1 MNRLSELHRRLSAS
15 ERLNA
20 ADRLLLVLLTPL
32 GWLYGI
38 IAWLRVSCYRLGIF
52 RSWRPPVP
60 VVSVGNLAVGG
71 TGKTPTVDAVAKHFL
86 AAGRRVAIV
95 SRGYGAPGGKSA
107 RIVCCGEGP
116 LLSADIC
123 GDEPLLLAR
132 RNPTAIVIVARKRA
146 RGVHLA
152 IERLGAQIVILDDGF
167 QHLAVQRDID
177 LVLLDCR
184 SPLGNRQVLPAG
196 ILREFPA
203 ALRRADLFL
212 LTRCGSETDTPE
224 GLPGPVFRS
233 RHRLS
238 KMAFPLQGETV
249 PLESLRERKGVAFA
263 GIADPELFFRQ
274 LREEGLSLTETVAF
288 GDHVPYDDNDLARL
302 KRAAADADFLITTEK
317 DAVKLADRTF
327 VLPCY
332 QVPLE
337 LKIEQHDE
345 LMSYLDA
352 LIK

>member
-20 ADRLLLVLLTPL
+20 ADRSLLALLIPL

-38 IAWLRVSCYRLGIF
+38 IAWLRVRCYRLGIL

-107 RIVCCGEGP
+107 RIVCTGQGP

-123 GDEPLLLAR
+123 GDEPFLLAR

-167 QHLAVQRDID
+167 QHLAVQRDAD
-177 LVLLDCR
+177 LVLLDCG

-212 LTRCGSETDTPE
+212 LTRCGNETDTSKE
-224 GLPGPVFRS
+224 LPGPVFRS

-238 KMAFPLQGETV
+238 EQALSLQGEAV
-249 PLESLRERKGVAFA
+249 ALESLREKKGVAFA

-274 LREEGLSLTETVAF
+274 LREKGLFLTETVAF
-288 GDHVPYDDNDLARL
+288 GDHVPYDANDLARL
-302 KRAAADADFLITTEK
+302 KHAADGADFLITTEK
-317 DAVKLADRTF
+317 DAVKLAEMNSG
-327 VLPCY
+327 LPCY

-337 LKIEQHDE
+337 LEIEQHDE
-345 LMSYLDA
+345 LMSHLSA
-352 LIK
+352 LIR